1 MLRNKV
7 FHKKMAGSKV
17 LYNVNINRKMSYSY
31 QNSLFDY
38 SDNLFLPVETLMD
51 AFIKHLSK
59 NHQILEQIDADMVS
73 NKLSKTI
80 NFYEESNILQN
91 VAEIKEVNG
100 EYQIQISLTFCQFAW
115 CVALFLLSYFDNC
128 VLIPFMNAL
137 GINKQNRKINHE
149 ELNFVND
156 TFFKG
161 RTLLNKVNTEQFFN
175 MPNICDPQQF
185 SDCINRANAVFCGGL
200 TFVFLHEFSHNYLGH
215 TQNNNSYEHSVNDEV
230 VADETALDFLSD
242 TFEGEDGYTNKAGI
256 VIILCSLLLMGKDTI
271 SGGGSHPN
279 MDYRIDY
286 IMKKLNLDDH
296 DCLWGIV
303 GSAIRLWLMVYGDFT
318 IHEDQ
323 KMGSWMYYRD
333 FYADYIKQ
341 LTMVREKRYPHVC
354 KPDWYTV

>member
-1 MLRNKV
+1 
-7 FHKKMAGSKV
+7 MAGSKV

-200 TFVFLHEFSHNYLGH
+200 TFVFLY
-215 TQNNNSYEHSVNDEV
+215 
-230 VADETALDFLSD
+230 
-242 TFEGEDGYTNKAGI
+242 
-256 VIILCSLLLMGKDTI
+256 
-271 SGGGSHPN
+271 
-279 MDYRIDY
+279 
-286 IMKKLNLDDH
+286 
-296 DCLWGIV
+296 
-303 GSAIRLWLMVYGDFT
+303 
-318 IHEDQ
+318 
-323 KMGSWMYYRD
+323 
-333 FYADYIKQ
+333 
-341 LTMVREKRYPHVC
+341 
-354 KPDWYTV
+354 